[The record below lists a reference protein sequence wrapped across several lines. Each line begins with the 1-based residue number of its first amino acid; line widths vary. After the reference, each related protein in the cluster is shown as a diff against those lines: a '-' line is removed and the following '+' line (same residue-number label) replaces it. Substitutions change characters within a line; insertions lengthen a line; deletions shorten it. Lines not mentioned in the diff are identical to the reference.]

1 MKMGTKIKI
10 LLFILCIFGLYVF
23 IEETSIE
30 ESVPPPKDTT
40 TPLTTKNT
48 GITNTTNS
56 KHSDITPSFDDI
68 MGLFDEENKVATIAS
83 TENENL
89 TEKDIVEFF
98 VTELLKNSYPSYIAV
113 HYVTFDNENWY
124 WVCRVKY
131 RKNGK
136 TVQLVIRNARIEFY
150 FFNEPGY
157 YVTTDDGRK
166 INAVGNKYNAANMA
180 YLATSNCI
188 AESKLL
194 LKKYGQSYSG
204 SELEGIEELEKM
216 ADEFK
221 TARDSYK

>member
-1 MKMGTKIKI
+1 MGTKIKI

-98 VTELLKNSYPSYIAV
+98 VTELLKFISFLYSSNLCYI
-113 HYVTFDNENWY
+113 
-124 WVCRVKY
+124 R
-131 RKNGK
+131 
-136 TVQLVIRNARIEFY
+136 
-150 FFNEPGY
+150 
-157 YVTTDDGRK
+157 
-166 INAVGNKYNAANMA
+166 
-180 YLATSNCI
+180 
-188 AESKLL
+188 
-194 LKKYGQSYSG
+194 
-204 SELEGIEELEKM
+204 
-216 ADEFK
+216 
-221 TARDSYK
+221 

>member
-10 LLFILCIFGLYVF
+10 FLFILCIFGLYVF
-23 IEETSIE
+23 MEESSIE
-30 ESVPPPKDTT
+30 ESAPPPKNTT
-40 TPLTTKNT
+40 TPLTTKTT

-56 KHSDITPSFDDI
+56 KHSDITPSFNEI
-68 MGLFDEENKVATIAS
+68 IGLLDEENKVETIAS

-89 TEKDIVEFF
+89 TEKDILSFF
-98 VTELLKNSYPSYIAV
+98 VTELCKNSYPSYMAV
-113 HYVTFDNENWY
+113 TYDTFDDKNWY
-124 WVCRVKY
+124 WACRVKY

-150 FFNEPGY
+150 FFNEPGC

-188 AESKLL
+188 AESELL
-194 LKKYGQSYSG
+194 LKKHGQSYSG
-204 SELEGIEELEKM
+204 RELEGIEELEKM

-221 TARDSYK
+221 AARDSYK

>member
-124 WVCRVKY
+124 WACRVKY

-150 FFNEPGY
+150 FFSEPGC

-166 INAVGNKYNAANMA
+166 INAVDNQYDASDML
-180 YLATSNCI
+180 YHEISNCI

-194 LKKYGQSYSG
+194 LKKHGQAYSG

-216 ADEFK
+216 ADDAK
-221 TARDSYK
+221 AIRDSL